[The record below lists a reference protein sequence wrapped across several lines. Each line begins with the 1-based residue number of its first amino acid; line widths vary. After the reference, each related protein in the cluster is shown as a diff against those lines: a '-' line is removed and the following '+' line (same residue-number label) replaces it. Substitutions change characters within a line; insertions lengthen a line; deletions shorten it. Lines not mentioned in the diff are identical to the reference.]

1 MTLSSTIPQSLQI
14 INARVTFRDAP
25 IHLLEKFAFIDI
37 DYAHKKFIENCSIR
51 ECVIIQTCNRVEIFA
66 AGLAPD
72 VNKLLKVW
80 GSIVGLTIDEFAN
93 TVEIAKDRDV
103 VLHLLRLAS
112 GLDSLVIGEDQI
124 LGQVKRAFDFASKHH
139 YAGSSLSVMFDR
151 AVKLGSRV
159 RTSTSLNKGSI
170 SIGSI
175 AVNLAEDHLDNL
187 KSKRIMLIGTGEGAT
202 LVAKSLKKR
211 DISFLVTSRTF
222 QRAKAFA
229 DTVGGEPTPFEKAL
243 EILHEVDLIFVSTTA
258 PYYLITYDRVVK
270 AMSKRENGMM
280 ILDLSNPRT
289 VEERVAQLRKIKLI
303 NMDQIAEIVENNRHS
318 RKNEI
323 SSAEKLIDIEMNS
336 VYNMYKR
343 KRAEP
348 IVVSI
353 FKNVDAIRDS
363 ELKKA
368 YSILGKKIGPEES
381 KIVEKL
387 SYAIVEGILSSPMNN
402 LRKELE
408 ECEENEE
415 DFMKFILKL
424 FNYENK

>member
-243 EILHEVDLIFVSTTA
+243 EILHEVDIIFVSTTA
-258 PYYLITYDRVVK
+258 PYYLITYDRVEK

-303 NMDQIAEIVENNRHS
+303 NMDQIAEIVENNRRS

-368 YSILGKKIGPEES
+368 YSILGKRIGPEES
-381 KIVEKL
+381 KVVEKL

-415 DFMKFILKL
+415 DFMRFILKL